1 MSTLNY
7 NPDKTSYFDPNKE
20 WIKIIAEEG
29 KKYKKMDFNQF
40 WETRANKEVDYQSIS
55 KRTQSI
61 IDGSA
66 EKNAMETLKKFDA
79 NQITTQVSLAQHIT
93 EQGNNFKRLKEA
105 QIAYNNGTLSE
116 TLKNEVE
123 KNQKIDENAMKSII
137 KEEKELK
144 DLFDNYVIL
153 GTKSVKEKGFA
164 GLVLGNKK
172 TGKIDL
178 MFCGTNI
185 KNKAELKSN
194 MITYSKTSPSQ
205 EAALE
210 FAKEVQN
217 KIKNGEFKGYNELD
231 CIIGHSKGGGEAIY
245 VASNLKGTRAIA
257 SDPGMVVK
265 PGPYLKDNNILVI
278 VPNNGNGTFNYADP
292 IPGSYFTT
300 LHPKSGKTEGNTFN
314 KLSMLTSLAVPKSEM
329 SNPKYYNYRNH
340 FPDAEK
346 TAEKL
351 KEMQEYCKQ
360 VEPIYNNY
368 WSQKR
373 NETNKKDLSQL
384 VNKEKTEKVTVK
396 REPSSK
402 FKQLVK

>member
-1 MSTLNY
+1 MNTLNY
-7 NPDKTSYFDPNKE
+7 NPDKTSYFDPNKD

-55 KRTQSI
+55 NRTQSI

-79 NQITTQVSLAQHIT
+79 NQITTQVSLAQHMT
-93 EQGNNFKRLKEA
+93 EQGNDFNRLKEA

-116 TLKNEVE
+116 TLRNEVE
-123 KNQKIDENAMKSII
+123 KNQKIDENAMKSLI

-164 GLVLGNKK
+164 GIVLGNKK

-178 MFCGTNI
+178 MFCGTNT
-185 KNKAELKSN
+185 KNKMELKAN
-194 MITYSKTSPSQ
+194 MITYSKISPNQ

-278 VPNNGNGTFNYADP
+278 VPNEGNGTFNYADP
-292 IPGSYFTT
+292 VPGSSFTT
-300 LHPKSGKTEGNTFN
+300 LHPKSGKTEGDTFN

-329 SNPKYYNYRNH
+329 SNSKYYNYRNH

-346 TAEKL
+346 TAERL
-351 KEMQEYCKQ
+351 KEIQEYCKQ

-373 NETNKKDLSQL
+373 NETNKKDLFQL

-396 REPSSK
+396 QEPSYK

>member
-1 MSTLNY
+1 MNTLNY
-7 NPDKTSYFDPNKE
+7 NPDKTSYFDPNKD

-55 KRTQSI
+55 NRTQSI

-79 NQITTQVSLAQHIT
+79 NQITTQVSLAQHMT
-93 EQGNNFKRLKEA
+93 EQGNDFNRLKEA

-116 TLKNEVE
+116 TLRNEVE
-123 KNQKIDENAMKSII
+123 KNQKIDENAMKSLI

-164 GLVLGNKK
+164 GIVLGNKK

-178 MFCGTNI
+178 MFCGTNT
-185 KNKAELKSN
+185 KNKMELKAN
-194 MITYSKTSPSQ
+194 MITYSKISPNQ

-278 VPNNGNGTFNYADP
+278 VPNEGNGTFNYADP
-292 IPGSYFTT
+292 IP
-300 LHPKSGKTEGNTFN
+300 
-314 KLSMLTSLAVPKSEM
+314 
-329 SNPKYYNYRNH
+329 
-340 FPDAEK
+340 
-346 TAEKL
+346 
-351 KEMQEYCKQ
+351 
-360 VEPIYNNY
+360 
-368 WSQKR
+368 
-373 NETNKKDLSQL
+373 
-384 VNKEKTEKVTVK
+384 
-396 REPSSK
+396 
-402 FKQLVK
+402 